1 MIGDF
6 ESVAGAGIEGPFPG
20 SSPSWPIGFGCV
32 FLASRGGSS
41 SPRWRLTIWISCWVG
56 SPLGSVRIGVALVP
70 E

>member
-32 FLASRGGSS
+32 FPASRGGSS
-41 SPRWRLTIWISCWVG
+41 SPR
-56 SPLGSVRIGVALVP
+56 
-70 E
+70 